1 MKGIISYFTEIL
13 VSQSRWKKTILLMTA
28 DYILLVV
35 SFYSSLSIR
44 INDWFIPLSDQSV
57 IIIFLMPMVAI
68 PIFYICGLYQSF
80 TRFTGTYSLKIIV
93 IGITIYTTLWFLIIL
108 IPSLIDKPYDFLII
122 NWLLTIFFIGGIR
135 LLARPVLS
143 LSSISGNIRNVL
155 IYGAGSSGRRLASA
169 IQTDISISLIGFIDD
184 DLQKQGLYIEGK
196 RIYSANKIKR
206 LIDKESISEIL
217 IAMPFISKME
227 LGRILKILKRLP
239 VTLRKMPDFADVAK
253 GNIELSDLRRIKIED
268 LLHRDIR
275 SPDKALLSKDIKDRS
290 ILVTGAGGSIG
301 SELCREIVKLSPKR
315 IILFEINE
323 FALYQIERD
332 LIERNSA
339 KNILAVLGDINHK
352 DQLSSLMK
360 KYGIETVFHAAAYKH
375 VPLVEKNSISAIRTN
390 IFGSMNALR
399 SSIAAG
405 VRNFVF
411 ISTDKAVRPTNIM
424 GASKRF
430 AELSLQAIIAKER
443 EKNEANTRMSIVRFG
458 NVLGSSGSVVPLF
471 KKQIENGGP
480 ITVTDPEIIRYFMTI
495 NEAAQLVIQS
505 GAMGKDGEI
514 FLLDMGEP
522 IKIIE
527 LAKDM
532 IRLSGMTVRDEENID
547 GDIEIYFTGLRPG
560 EKLFEELLVDHKS
573 KRTQHKKIMLADDKI
588 LNWNQ
593 IKGYINDLDNAI
605 ESENHSI
612 VNNVFS
618 EIVEGYQSKDNS
630 K

>member
-301 SELCREIVKLSPKR
+301 SELCREIVKLSP
-315 IILFEINE
+315 
-323 FALYQIERD
+323 
-332 LIERNSA
+332 
-339 KNILAVLGDINHK
+339 
-352 DQLSSLMK
+352 
-360 KYGIETVFHAAAYKH
+360 
-375 VPLVEKNSISAIRTN
+375 
-390 IFGSMNALR
+390 
-399 SSIAAG
+399 
-405 VRNFVF
+405 
-411 ISTDKAVRPTNIM
+411 
-424 GASKRF
+424 
-430 AELSLQAIIAKER
+430 
-443 EKNEANTRMSIVRFG
+443 
-458 NVLGSSGSVVPLF
+458 
-471 KKQIENGGP
+471 
-480 ITVTDPEIIRYFMTI
+480 
-495 NEAAQLVIQS
+495 
-505 GAMGKDGEI
+505 
-514 FLLDMGEP
+514 
-522 IKIIE
+522 
-527 LAKDM
+527 
-532 IRLSGMTVRDEENID
+532 
-547 GDIEIYFTGLRPG
+547 
-560 EKLFEELLVDHKS
+560 
-573 KRTQHKKIMLADDKI
+573 
-588 LNWNQ
+588 
-593 IKGYINDLDNAI
+593 
-605 ESENHSI
+605 
-612 VNNVFS
+612 
-618 EIVEGYQSKDNS
+618 
-630 K
+630 